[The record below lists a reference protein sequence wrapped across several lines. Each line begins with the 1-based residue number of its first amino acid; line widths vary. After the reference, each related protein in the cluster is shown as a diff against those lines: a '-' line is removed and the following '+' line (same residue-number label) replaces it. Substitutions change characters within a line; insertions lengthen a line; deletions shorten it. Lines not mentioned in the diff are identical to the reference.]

1 MAMSIEF
8 LFFTEMDI
16 LFTYFL
22 FTYLFIFW
30 LQDDKIILLDLF
42 LFLIAINQITFFFF
56 YSLFTL
62 KVQSFYTVQED
73 ATAIQVF
80 WHNLKYYFLI

>member
-42 LFLIAINQITFFFF
+42 QFLIAINQITFFFF
-56 YSLFTL
+56 
-62 KVQSFYTVQED
+62 TV
-73 ATAIQVF
+73 
-80 WHNLKYYFLI
+80 FLH

>member
-42 LFLIAINQITFFFF
+42 LFLIAINQITFF
-56 YSLFTL
+56 L
-62 KVQSFYTVQED
+62 QSFYIKS
-73 ATAIQVF
+73 AIILYSAGGCNC
-80 WHNLKYYFLI
+80 HSSILA